1 MNAKNPFRN
10 EKLDGLIVE
19 LRGATTRMER
29 LLRELPTTDTR
40 VLGEL
45 YNLSMRIDRM
55 VAEDPGRERR
65 SMFLEQAKRKA
76 QFQRQRYM
84 QVAHAGMLRSVP

>member
-1 MNAKNPFRN
+1 MISKNPFRN
-10 EKLDGLIVE
+10 EKVEALIGE
-19 LRGATTRMER
+19 LGRATSRMER
-29 LLRELPTTDTR
+29 LLRQLPTTDIR

-45 YNLSMRIDRM
+45 HTLSGRIDRM
-55 VAEDPGRERR
+55 MSEDPGRERR

-84 QVAHAGMLRSVP
+84 HIVHSGMLRHA